1 VSAVHRDP
9 DEETRRLAAASLADE
24 EPTGWFERLYVA
36 ADEGEAIVPWDRGAP
51 HPLFV
56 EWAAARRLEGHGR
69 RALVVGAGFGE
80 DAEYLARLG
89 FATVAFDI
97 SATAVRAARERF
109 PASTVEYVTADLLAA
124 PAEWRAAF
132 DLVVEIFTVQ
142 ALPDALRTRA
152 TEAVAGLVAPGG
164 TLIVITAARDEDDGP
179 MQGPPWPLTRREVEA
194 FGSTGLRAV
203 RIEDLGHA
211 GDPAA
216 RRWRAEFNG

>member
-9 DEETRRLAAASLADE
+9 DEETRRLAAASLADD
-24 EPTGWFERLYVA
+24 EPTRWFERLYVA

-164 TLIVITAARDEDDGP
+164 TLIITAARDEDDGP

-216 RRWRAEFNG
+216 RRWRAEFNR

>member
-1 VSAVHRDP
+1 MSAAHRDP
-9 DEETRRLAAASLADE
+9 DEETRRLAAASLADD

-36 ADEGEAIVPWDRGAP
+36 AYDGEAIVPWDRGAP

-56 EWAAARRLEGHGR
+56 EWAATRRLEGHGR

-109 PASTVEYVTADLLAA
+109 PASTVEYVTAGLLAA

-216 RRWRAEFNG
+216 CRWRAEFNG

>member
-9 DEETRRLAAASLADE
+9 DEETRRLAAASLADD

-152 TEAVAGLVAPGG
+152 TEAAAGLVAPGG

>member
-1 VSAVHRDP
+1 MSAVHRDP
-9 DEETRRLAAASLADE
+9 DEETRRLASASLVDD

-80 DAEYLARLG
+80 DAEYLAQLG

>member
-1 VSAVHRDP
+1 MSAVHRDP
-9 DEETRRLAAASLADE
+9 DEETRRLAAASLADD